1 MTHPNKR
8 RGCDLE
14 REVVCMAQAAGLP
27 ARRAWGSDGRAAGW
41 HQEVDALVAGMR
53 IQCKRRRKL
62 PTWLGLSDN
71 VDGVVI
77 REDRG
82 DAYILMPLTTAL
94 TMMKHSY
101 GGTP

>member
-14 REVVCMAQAAGLP
+14 REVVRIAEAVGLP

-41 HQEVDALVAGMR
+41 HKDVDVMIGKMPV
-53 IQCKRRRKL
+53 QCKRKRKL
-62 PTWLGLSDN
+62 PSWLGMSPA
-71 VDGVVI
+71 VDAVVV

-82 DAYILMPLTTAL
+82 DMYAIIPLDQL
-94 TMMKHSY
+94 LRMMK
-101 GGTP
+101 GDMP